1 MANAP
6 KDVIIKEN
14 VRIPSILKKFIEDG
28 MTDLYLTPMIPARET
43 LRAAVQKQGV
53 TYYDTNVSM
62 KFYNPPKTNATG
74 SVTVTLGNQ
83 VFQISANDL
92 RFVNR
97 PNYSNLSN
105 QYRNWMNT
113 MERISC
119 KGPYI
124 DFLLS
129 SVTNNANRRSI
140 ATHMVLVGVSAVYMN
155 WAGLKESEHQFIRTF
170 WSGTIAASIRHGVK
184 ARLSGVTTSNDPYK
198 IPWHRNSNY
207 NVSTGEKGFLTTG
220 LYIHR
225 PSYVMANSGGIS
237 FAKGSKEA
245 RIYPKP
251 GTVVTF
257 FDQQVIHKVIPVR
270 LDQTRANARN
280 NYTRQ
285 LGFIQRTA
293 VFMAWFTTP
302 AHLSTASGLNYNR
315 FKKAG
320 IRVPFRDLKELYKIL
335 ITYFNYITRK
345 KNQYL
350 RGHPNISNYNSLFR
364 NAPNNFIQGIYRGI
378 NASANDVAAFNK
390 LRILSGGGVEGRPET
405 VANLVLYKMIEN
417 PGNNAPRRR
426 LQDLYNVYKNLK
438 ASFGN
443 VVTNRGPKKPFARRG
458 GRVTNASFV
467 RLN

>member
-1 MANAP
+1 
-6 KDVIIKEN
+6 
-14 VRIPSILKKFIEDG
+14 
-28 MTDLYLTPMIPARET
+28 MTDLYMTPMTRAREA
-43 LRAAVQKQGV
+43 LRAAVQKQGI
-53 TYYDTNVSM
+53 TYYDTNVTM
-62 KFYNPPKTNATG
+62 KFYNPPRTNAAG

-119 KGPYI
+119 QGPYI

-129 SVTNNANRRSI
+129 SATNNANRRSI

-155 WAGLKESEHQFIRTF
+155 WVGLKESEHQFIRTF

-184 ARLSGVTTSNDPYK
+184 ARLSGVAATGDPYK

-225 PSYVMANSGGIS
+225 PNYVLANSGGIS

-270 LDQTRANARN
+270 LDQTRANASN
-280 NYTRQ
+280 NYNKQ

-302 AHLSTASGLNYNR
+302 ALLSMAAGPNYNR

-320 IRVPFRDLKELYKIL
+320 IRVPFRDLKQLYIIL
-335 ITYFNYITRK
+335 GRYFDYIKRK
-345 KNQYL
+345 KNQHL
-350 RGHPNISNYNSLFR
+350 PGHPNISNYNSLFR
-364 NAPNNFIQGIYRGI
+364 NAPNNFIKGIYMAE
-378 NASANDVAAFNK
+378 NANANDTAAFQK
-390 LRILSGGGVEGRPET
+390 LYSLSGGGVPGRPLT
-405 VANLVLYKMIEN
+405 VANLVLYKMVEG

-438 ASFGN
+438 QSFGGG
-443 VVTNRGPKKPFARRG
+443 VANRPGKVLARRG
-458 GRVTNASFV
+458 GRTTNSSFV
-467 RLN
+467 RTNVN